1 MKNMFRFTTSVLF
14 ASFCA
19 FSSCAAA
26 QEGLIVADGFGAAD
40 LTKIPLEQQ
49 AKMMAKRAAQVDAQ
63 RNLAEQ
69 IKGLK
74 LTGGTTMEDF
84 EVSSDIVATRVK
96 GLLRGA
102 FELDSKTTKD
112 GDAIVVEVKMAIC
125 TNNFHEKCRDKPSL
139 EDALNATAANK

>member
-1 MKNMFRFTTSVLF
+1 MKRLVGLACALVLNTSF
-14 ASFCA
+14 AE
-19 FSSCAAA
+19 
-26 QEGLIVADGFGAAD
+26 EGLIVASGFGAAD
-40 LTKIPLEQQ
+40 LSKIPLEQQ

-69 IKGLK
+69 IKGLR

-102 FELDSKTTKD
+102 FELESTSSKD
-112 GDAIVVEVKMAIC
+112 GEAILVEVKMAIC
-125 TNNFHEKCRDKPSL
+125 SNNFHELCKNKPTL
-139 EDALNATAANK
+139 EDAIDASHSQQ